1 MEVFSPI
8 VEIQP
13 ITTPSLDKLWDDRD
27 GPKKDT
33 DRKPSFLFPSRR
45 FGLSEESANDNHQ
58 IFDWKSNSSSKQDSV
73 LANQSTTSLMSALTL
88 PRRFSSYAERIS
100 AAPSFSDA
108 LSFLGVSP
116 KSKKTGAETR
126 EEQVHLLPLSCF

>member
-58 IFDWKSNSSSKQDSV
+58 IFDWKSNSSSKQ
-73 LANQSTTSLMSALTL
+73 MIL
-88 PRRFSSYAERIS
+88 P
-100 AAPSFSDA
+100 P
-108 LSFLGVSP
+108 LLLLKLGVVRDYQKNSVTIANP
-116 KSKKTGAETR
+116 STR
-126 EEQVHLLPLSCF
+126 LFILQH